1 MLQRL
6 QVHISVCL
14 DRASDADERAKQASD
29 PASKA
34 EHLEMARRW
43 RHLARS
49 YEFVE
54 SLERFL
60 IDSQKAKVDGLHR
73 RTVCPI
79 CGKQMRLI
87 SAEPVEHYVNLD
99 LYRFGCDCGHSGE
112 AYVSREA

>member
-6 QVHISVCL
+6 QAHISACL
-14 DRASDADERAKQASD
+14 DHALDAEERAKQASD

-34 EHLEMARRW
+34 EHSEMARRW

-60 IDSQKAKVDGLHR
+60 IDSQKAKVVGLHR
-73 RTVCPI
+73 GTACPI
-79 CGKQMRLI
+79 CGKQMQLI
-87 SAEPVEHYVNLD
+87 SAEPTEHYVNLD
-99 LYRFGCDCGHSGE
+99 LYRFGCDCGHSAE
-112 AYVSREA
+112 TYVSREA